1 MRVCENVCKCKE
13 KKKKNWMRLSA
24 KIIRE
29 IEENKNKMQI
39 KIICL
44 LILIINIK

>member
-1 MRVCENVCKCKE
+1 
-13 KKKKNWMRLSA
+13 MRLSA